1 MSSATL
7 PSVAKWVFL
16 KSEPDTAPPHDSQC
30 PWHSHSSSAWQ
41 LATAYFVG
49 LAVTIPL
56 LPCFATQNV
65 GQLFEYTFLY
75 LPFLSF
81 AHNVLSPW
89 LSLCNPFSSR
99 PSLYILSVC
108 KNQCKMKMWS
118 TLLKNHEE
126 SHNGGSR
133 SVNQAQDPST
143 SGALCVSAQ
152 ATLPRSRPCPQEILD
167 SSQLH
172 SQAVRSRPEL
182 KQALVIPPVLPHPS
196 PCLSGLSFCHLFP
209 PLDWGSVRTGSE
221 GVLSLLG
228 HSQHYSTQ
236 VRATLSTD
244 IILAFVWHETAH
256 ARKGIKGRS
265 HAQVQPRRDDPFFWF
280 SYICVH
286 VKSCRK
292 LA

>member
-133 SVNQAQDPST
+133 STKHRTLLKV
-143 SGALCVSAQ
+143 GLCVCLHRPHCHEVGPALRKSW
-152 ATLPRSRPCPQEILD
+152 TPPSSTPRLLGAALSLNRPSSFHLCFPIPALASLGCPF
-167 SSQLH
+167 
-172 SQAVRSRPEL
+172 
-182 KQALVIPPVLPHPS
+182 VIYFLR
-196 PCLSGLSFCHLFP
+196 
-209 PLDWGSVRTGSE
+209 WT
-221 GVLSLLG
+221 GVL
-228 HSQHYSTQ
+228 
-236 VRATLSTD
+236 
-244 IILAFVWHETAH
+244 
-256 ARKGIKGRS
+256 
-265 HAQVQPRRDDPFFWF
+265 
-280 SYICVH
+280 
-286 VKSCRK
+286 
-292 LA
+292 